1 MDMTFFEPMYPAEL
15 YTSRPNET
23 ALLSPIYDFTF
34 KGIFTQETKES
45 EIALKSFLSAVL
57 NRQITQVIIK
67 SNEPIK
73 ETKKQKNMTFDVCVE
88 FDNGEISD
96 IEMQAWKQNYDYGMR
111 AEIMISRLLTN
122 NARKNKKEEKKW
134 EAPKVYQISIL
145 NFHYKE
151 SDNEDMTWY
160 TLQSD
165 SGKKLTSRQ
174 NIIFIDL
181 AKIREKLGRP
191 VEELSHIERWGLFFS
206 YVDHDNQKDYIEKI
220 MEQEEG
226 IMAAASIVKTMSK
239 ANDNWFAQNSQY
251 IAECDHNTSIYV
263 AKQEGIAEGKAIGII
278 EGAQKHANEAAINLI
293 MMKIL
298 SPEQIAQALGLPLE
312 KVLELQKETSVKA

>member
-122 NARKNKKEEKKW
+122 NAKKNKKEEMGSSKG
-134 EAPKVYQISIL
+134 IS
-145 NFHYKE
+145 NFDSE
-151 SDNEDMTWY
+151 FS
-160 TLQSD
+160 LQR
-165 SGKKLTSRQ
+165 K
-174 NIIFIDL
+174 
-181 AKIREKLGRP
+181 
-191 VEELSHIERWGLFFS
+191 
-206 YVDHDNQKDYIEKI
+206 
-220 MEQEEG
+220 
-226 IMAAASIVKTMSK
+226 
-239 ANDNWFAQNSQY
+239 
-251 IAECDHNTSIYV
+251 
-263 AKQEGIAEGKAIGII
+263 
-278 EGAQKHANEAAINLI
+278 
-293 MMKIL
+293 
-298 SPEQIAQALGLPLE
+298 
-312 KVLELQKETSVKA
+312 